1 MSDPGGEPRLLTA
14 PEQEFRIREL
24 LAAQAPGSGRR
35 PCEGPTRPGF
45 ARQVRV
51 RSHAPASS
59 EWTPNNWLRSAS
71 RLGALLGG
79 AGQILR
85 RVPDVLDAEQVIDY
99 AELIH
104 RARVL
109 VSDPE
114 IADEV
119 GRWFGASG
127 WTRSPRWT
135 PRNWL
140 WCGRWQPTTCP

>member
-1 MSDPGGEPRLLTA
+1 M
-14 PEQEFRIREL
+14 
-24 LAAQAPGSGRR
+24 
-35 PCEGPTRPGF
+35 
-45 ARQVRV
+45 

-71 RLGALLGG
+71 RLKPSWAALGRSSTVPG
-79 AGQILR
+79 RAGR
-85 RVPDVLDAEQVIDY
+85 RVIDY

-109 VSDPE
+109 VSDE

-119 GRWFGASG
+119 GRWFGGIWLDEVA
-127 WTRSPRWT
+127 RWT